1 MEKLTIIKVGGAIV
15 EDDSRLDNLLG
26 RFATLPGHKI
36 LVHGG
41 GRRATKVAAALG
53 IESRMVEGR
62 RVTGRQML
70 DVVTMVYAGLVNK
83 NIVARLDA
91 KGIRALGLTGADAT
105 VIRSEKR
112 PITNGTDYGYVGDVK
127 EVNGPQLQ
135 AFLEQGLTPVLA
147 PLTFDAEGR
156 LLNTNADT
164 IAGETACA
172 MAGLYDTT
180 LIYCFEKK
188 GVMGDD
194 GSVIPHL
201 NRARFEALKASGTL
215 SGGMIPKVENALLAV
230 ERGVRRVF
238 ITQATAIDG
247 QEGTIIQ

>member
-1 MEKLTIIKVGGAIV
+1 MKKLTIIKVGGAIV

-127 EVNGPQLQ
+127 EVNAPQLQ

-147 PLTFDAEGR
+147 PLTFDAGGR

-194 GSVIPHL
+194 G
-201 NRARFEALKASGTL
+201 L
-215 SGGMIPKVENALLAV
+215 SLIH
-230 ERGVRRVF
+230 
-238 ITQATAIDG
+238 I
-247 QEGTIIQ
+247 

>member
-62 RVTGRQML
+62 RVTDRQML

-127 EVNGPQLQ
+127 EVNAPQLQ

-147 PLTFDAEGR
+147 PLTFDAGGR

-238 ITQATAIDG
+238 ITQATAIDS